1 MLKPSRLF
9 VLAPILLLGACASLP
24 NGPSVMALP
33 GTGKPFDAFR
43 ADDAVCRD
51 YAYQQIGGTI
61 ANQAANDKA
70 VRNAVVGTVIGT
82 AVGAAIGGREGAAV
96 GAGSGLLVG
105 SVSGAS
111 STENSDYTAQQRY
124 NNAYVQCMYAKGNR
138 VPVSGNFVATPNDA
152 GHRTTSAR
160 IPPPPAGYPPP
171 PPPGV
176 VR

>member
-1 MLKPSRLF
+1 MLKHTRLF
-9 VLAPILLLGACASLP
+9 ALAPLLLLTACASLP

-43 ADDAVCRD
+43 ADDAVCRQ
-51 YAYQQIGGTI
+51 YAYQQIGGTAAAQS
-61 ANQAANDKA
+61 ANNSA
-70 VRNAVVGTVIGT
+70 VRSAAVGTVIGT

-105 SVSGAS
+105 SVAGAGAND
-111 STENSDYTAQQRY
+111 TSDYSAQQRY

-138 VPVSGNFVATPNDA
+138 VPVSGNFVAPADDTSRQTPA
-152 GHRTTSAR
+152 TR
-160 IPPPPAGYPPP
+160 IPPPPKGYPPP